1 MHDTL
6 PSFALDRASG
16 SEGSER
22 VDRSE
27 SATRSPGDSPPRRRS
42 TSRSDRPVDPEI
54 SIPNWL
60 PSDDAVARNPDRQV
74 LVVGETVVGL
84 ALAHFL
90 RHAGYDPLLVA
101 GTEQSSLSRV
111 TYLWPP
117 VLRALDAV
125 GVGTAVRDCAAV
137 VDSVSVRRPDSGRDR
152 ATVLTR
158 DVASA
163 TAPPVVVRTRD
174 LRRVLAGSLPED
186 GHRGERTVD
195 ALSRRDGGLR
205 VAFANGVTE
214 WFDAAVD
221 ATAGEASLGPGDGE
235 PLESTRLWQYET
247 TVDAAAADGGRL
259 RERWYPDALVQ
270 RLPRPNESECLL
282 RVTTAGSD
290 LPAPLADDTDGESPS
305 DGGALASELA
315 GVQPVRVR
323 QAGLSDPEAGRACW
337 ASGRIA
343 LCGSGAYPFAPAS
356 GSAVSLG
363 VEDALAFVRRLAREP
378 RPVAEVLDDYA
389 VGRARRIATLGR
401 TAQTARADHNYPVRT
416 SVTTPFDAL
425 ATVRAVALG
434 PFLGSSCADLQ
445 HDGFA
450 RK

>member
-6 PSFALDRASG
+6 PSFALDCASG
-16 SEGSER
+16 TEGSER

-27 SATRSPGDSPPRRRS
+27 S
-42 TSRSDRPVDPEI
+42 TSQSDRPVDREM
-54 SIPNWL
+54 SIPNWV
-60 PSDDAVARNPDRQV
+60 PGDDTIARNPDRQV

-101 GTEQSSLSRV
+101 GTEQSSPSRV

-125 GVGTAVRDCAAV
+125 GVGTAVLDCAAV
-137 VDSVSVRRPDSGRDR
+137 VDSVSVRRPDSDRDR
-152 ATVLTR
+152 ATVLR
-158 DVASA
+158 GDAAST

-174 LRRVLAGSLPED
+174 LRQVLAGSLPED

-221 ATAGEASLGPGDGE
+221 ATTGDASLGPGDE
-235 PLESTRLWQYET
+235 ELPESTRLWQYET
-247 TVDAAAADGGRL
+247 TVDAAATDGCRL

-270 RLPRPNESECLL
+270 RLPRPNRSGRLL
-282 RVTTAGSD
+282 RVTAAGSD

-323 QAGLSDPEAGRACW
+323 QVGLSDPEARRACW
-337 ASGRIA
+337 ASGRVA
-343 LCGSGAYPFAPAS
+343 FCGSAAYPFAPAS
-356 GSAVSLG
+356 GAAVSLG
-363 VEDALAFVRRLAREP
+363 VEDALAFVRRLVGEP

-401 TAQTARADHNYPVRT
+401 TARTARSDHDYPVYA
-416 SVTTPFDAL
+416 SVAPPFDAL

-445 HDGFA
+445 HEGFA
-450 RK
+450 R